1 MTNSYIRDLAKGPF
15 NTVTTYPGCF
25 VNGFKFHTIS
35 YGSNKGTMNSG
46 MCVKGSNYDDP
57 EKDYYGRITEIV
69 ELEYPSVSSFKKV
82 VLFKGDW
89 FIPTLNEGVKIHHA
103 YKIVEVNEKKK
114 WNTNEQFVLASQA
127 IQVYFCEYPSLRR
140 NKSDWLVVT
149 KVKPRF
155 TVEVPQ
161 SFNNQE
167 ATLPR
172 EALPYQEDDVE
183 LHDIAVDDAQIF
195 ETVND
200 GDHADL
206 NDEPVMESEFDEAPE
221 LNDEQVLRSDSEDK
235 SESYDEQV
243 LRSDSEYDSESEDE
257 QVLQLDSDDD
267 LESNDT
273 DVDLYDSD

>member
-1 MTNSYIRDLAKGPF
+1 M
-15 NTVTTYPGCF
+15 
-25 VNGFKFHTIS
+25 
-35 YGSNKGTMNSG
+35 
-46 MCVKGSNYDDP
+46 
-57 EKDYYGRITEIV
+57 
-69 ELEYPSVSSFKKV
+69 
-82 VLFKGDW
+82 
-89 FIPTLNEGVKIHHA
+89 
-103 YKIVEVNEKKK
+103 
-114 WNTNEQFVLASQA
+114 
-127 IQVYFCEYPSLRR
+127 RR

-149 KVKPRF
+149 EVKPRF

-183 LHDIAVDDAQIF
+183 LHDIAVDDAQIL

-200 GDHADL
+200 GDHVDL
-206 NDEPVMESEFDEAPE
+206 NDELVMESEFDEAPE
-221 LNDEQVLRSDSEDK
+221 LNDEQILRSDSEDK